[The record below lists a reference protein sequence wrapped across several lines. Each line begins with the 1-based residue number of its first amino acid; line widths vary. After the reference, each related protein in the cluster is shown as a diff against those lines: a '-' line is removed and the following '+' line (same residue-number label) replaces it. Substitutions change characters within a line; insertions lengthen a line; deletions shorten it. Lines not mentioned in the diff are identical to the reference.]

1 MARSDEI
8 QQVAYAQIADTLLL
22 IHISSPKII
31 DHWVLYDLEEI
42 SRQTGKSV
50 EQLLA
55 SLRKKGDGSNEIN

>member
-1 MARSDEI
+1 MAHEI
-8 QQVAYAQIADTLLL
+8 QVQVAYAQIADTLLL
-22 IHISSPKII
+22 IHISLPKII

-55 SLRKKGDGSNEIN
+55 SLSLIPQEE

>member
-8 QQVAYAQIADTLLL
+8 QVRVAYDQIADTLLL

-50 EQLLA
+50 
-55 SLRKKGDGSNEIN
+55 G

>member
-8 QQVAYAQIADTLLL
+8 QVRVAYDQIADTLLL

-50 EQLLA
+50 GQLLKG
-55 SLRKKGDGSNEIN
+55 LRNKT